1 MKKHRH
7 FYRLSLLTAT
17 LLPLVTGCVT
27 DQDFRGLQMQIRSM
41 DNRLVE
47 MERSLDELERG
58 AGTSVK
64 IMQKQQANMGGTL
77 DRVNTELL
85 QVKGQLDETR
95 HRYRSLQSEN
105 KRLEGELS
113 QIQAKSEAQALE
125 LKERL
130 GSVETSAS
138 ELDNRLANVH
148 SNLTAVQ
155 EKQARE
161 AAARAEA
168 ARKAAEQARLKVT
181 RSTAIHEIFP
191 EKTKKSPGL
200 TSQSSVS
207 PSPASP
213 IKSSGQKKYD
223 RALELFR
230 AKKYQQSQDLFNQ
243 FIKENPT
250 TDLAI
255 NARFWVGDC
264 LYNQKEYAL
273 AILEYQNVIADFPH
287 YRKAPAALFKQ
298 GLSFEKLQ
306 DTDTS
311 VIVYKKVLSEYPKS
325 DQAAAAK
332 KRLKALGK

>member
-1 MKKHRH
+1 MKKQRH
-7 FYRLSLLTAT
+7 FYHFSLLTVT

-27 DQDFRGLQMQIRSM
+27 DQDFRGLEMQVRSM

-47 MERSLDELERG
+47 MERNLDELQRG
-58 AGTSVK
+58 AGASVE

-105 KRLEGELS
+105 KRLEGELG
-113 QIQAKSEAQALE
+113 QVQATSEAQAFD

-130 GSVETSAS
+130 GSVETSTTQ
-138 ELDNRLANVH
+138 LDSRLSNVH
-148 SNLTAVQ
+148 SNLTAIQ
-155 EKQARE
+155 EKQAQE

-168 ARKAAEQARLKVT
+168 ARKAAEQARRKVT
-181 RSTAIHEIFP
+181 QSSGIHEIVP
-191 EKTKKSPGL
+191 EKTKKSANQITKPS
-200 TSQSSVS
+200 TSTSSTSV
-207 PSPASP
+207 
-213 IKSSGQKKYD
+213 KSSAKKKYD
-223 RALELFR
+223 QALELFK
-230 AKKYQQSQDLFNQ
+230 AKKFQQSNDLFIK
-243 FIKENPT
+243 FIKENPN
-250 TDLAI
+250 TDLSI

-273 AILEYQNVIADFPH
+273 AILEYQNVIADFPN

-311 VIVYKKVLSEYPKS
+311 VIVYKKLVSEYPKS

>member
-1 MKKHRH
+1 MKKQCH
-7 FYRLSLLTAT
+7 FYRFSLLTAT

-27 DQDFRGLQMQIRSM
+27 DQDFRGLEMQVRSM
-41 DNRLVE
+41 DNRQVE
-47 MERSLDELERG
+47 MERNLEDLKRG
-58 AGTSVK
+58 AGTSVE

-105 KRLEGELS
+105 KRLEEKLGTV
-113 QIQAKSEAQALE
+113 QAISETQALD

-130 GSVETSAS
+130 GSVETSTS
-138 ELDNRLANVH
+138 ELDNRLTNVH

-155 EKQARE
+155 EKQAKE
-161 AAARAEA
+161 AAARAEM
-168 ARKAAEQARLKVT
+168 ARKAVEQARRKATQSSGV
-181 RSTAIHEIFP
+181 HEIIP
-191 EKTKKSPGL
+191 RKIKKSPDQITKSSTG
-200 TSQSSVS
+200 TSSTT
-207 PSPASP
+207 

-223 RALELFR
+223 EALELFR
-230 AKKYQQSQDLFNQ
+230 AKKFQQSHDLFTQ
-243 FIKENPT
+243 FIKENPN

-273 AILEYQNVIADFPH
+273 AILEYQNVIADFPN

-298 GLSFEKLQ
+298 GMSFEKLQ

-311 VIVYKKVLSEYPKS
+311 IIVYKKILSEYPVS

-332 KRLKALGK
+332 KRLEALGK